1 MLAYLEHY
9 AARFDLLA
17 DAHFGSTVTGLE
29 RHSTGGF
36 QLTWSDS
43 AGQRHSEHFP
53 RVVVASGRYNDPTI
67 PPVQGLDSFAGE
79 LGSSHTFQYKDPEKY
94 RHQRVLVAG
103 GSISA
108 LEIASDLAMLGAR
121 SVTMTNRRQRWVLP
135 RMIAGTPLKSY
146 SLTREGTLADETRTA
161 TENAAHQLA
170 FLRQY
175 AGDPARYGAP
185 APHPDVRRAG
195 VTGSPHFLNL
205 VAEARIACRPWIDR
219 VEGKA
224 VTFLDGSSADFDA
237 IIIGTGFRLHLPY
250 LSEEIA
256 AIVEADDTS
265 IMLADFTFYP
275 ELDGLGFIGLWPLM
289 GPYLVPLE
297 QQARYL
303 AYTWGG
309 AIPPRTKEQLAGA
322 LEECRV
328 NNPHLGYQRQN
339 DMANQI
345 RAARRH
351 RPRRA
356 GRFGDRGL
364 D

>member
-1 MLAYLEHY
+1 
-9 AARFDLLA
+9 
-17 DAHFGSTVTGLE
+17 
-29 RHSTGGF
+29 
-36 QLTWSDS
+36 
-43 AGQRHSEHFP
+43 
-53 RVVVASGRYNDPTI
+53 
-67 PPVQGLDSFAGE
+67 
-79 LGSSHTFQYKDPEKY
+79 
-94 RHQRVLVAG
+94 
-103 GSISA
+103 
-108 LEIASDLAMLGAR
+108 
-121 SVTMTNRRQRWVLP
+121 
-135 RMIAGTPLKSY
+135 MIAGTPLESY

-170 FLRQY
+170 FLHQY

-256 AIVEADDTS
+256 AIVEADDIS

-339 DMANQI
+339 DMAIKFARLAGTDPGGRVDSEIEALIEQNAVTGMTFRLVGVDAMAGAVDVI
-345 RAARRH
+345 KREAARYG
-351 RPRRA
+351 RPPVTDAGIPFTEPPLRRRP
-356 GRFGDRGL
+356 G
-364 D
+364 